1 MVKTSTLWLLGQN
14 DRHHVRSYTCQAMTA
29 TKVAREDVMPEI
41 PEKKQLPISKT
52 HNSNNWLLLLILRTK
67 EGRKSKLSRKK
78 CSPVFFFFSFTGD
91 LNQQINALEKLRD
104 KFSAN
109 SRINTWFVTF
119 FFSWFYDMYLIS
131 SQLNKL
137 FRKKAYSAAW
147 FRDRPPLRI
156 SLDKTWVCM
165 KHRIC
170 HAWLRTTKSTQ
181 TKMDLSLKANFYLV
195 RMSWVNKLT

>member
-1 MVKTSTLWLLGQN
+1 MVKTSPLWLLGQN

-67 EGRKSKLSRKK
+67 EGRRSKLPRKK
-78 CSPVFFFFSFTGD
+78 CSPVFFCFFFSFTGD
-91 LNQQINALEKLRD
+91 LNQHINALEKLRD

-109 SRINTWFVTF
+109 SRIKTWFVTF
-119 FFSWFYDMYLIS
+119 FFRFYNMYLIS
-131 SQLNKL
+131 NQLNKL
-137 FRKKAYSAAW
+137 FRKKTYIAA
-147 FRDRPPLRI
+147 RGDRPPLRI

-165 KHRIC
+165 KYRIC
-170 HAWLRTTKSTQ
+170 HTWLRTTKSTQ
-181 TKMDLSLKANFYLV
+181 TKMDPSLKVNFNLV
-195 RMSWVNKLT
+195 RMS